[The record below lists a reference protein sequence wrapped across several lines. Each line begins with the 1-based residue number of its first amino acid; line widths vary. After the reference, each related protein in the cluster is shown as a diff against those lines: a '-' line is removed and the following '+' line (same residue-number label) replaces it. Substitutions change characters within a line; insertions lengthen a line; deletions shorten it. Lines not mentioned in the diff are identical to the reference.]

1 MQHRGSS
8 RRFALLAAALLSA
21 CAAGG
26 GGSGVFSAARGAGAG
41 GPRLSGAPPI
51 SGAFGAYLS
60 GRFAASET
68 DTATAADRLL
78 AALRADPDQP
88 ELLNRAFLAA
98 LLDGRSEALRLARR
112 LPDNTVA
119 NLLLAG
125 SDAQAGRWDRA
136 EQRLRGITRSGP
148 VQLVQPVLLAWV
160 QVGRGQPD
168 QALATLRPAVES
180 NRLRA
185 LNALHA
191 AMMADV
197 AGRPREAERFARMA
211 VADQPQLPPR
221 VAMLAAGVLH
231 RSDQPAEA
239 QRLLDGIASTGD
251 DSALA
256 VAGPARRAQAL
267 SRGVSSPTDGMAEA
281 YASLAGSLRA
291 QGSGDFVLV
300 LTQLA
305 LRLRPG
311 FAPALM
317 LTADVLA
324 EEKQEQQALAVL
336 SKVSSDDPFAPL
348 AALRRAAILDKLDRP
363 DEAASVLRRLADAIP
378 DLPQPAAH
386 LGDLLR
392 RRNRFAE
399 AAAAYDQ
406 AISRVPRPG
415 PRDWPL
421 FYSRAISR
429 ERAGDWPRAEADLL
443 RALELSPDQPYV
455 LNYLGYTWADQGRNL
470 DRAKAM
476 LLRATELRPQDGN
489 IADSLGW
496 ALFRVGDLRGA
507 VTWLEKAVE
516 LEPRSSVIN
525 DHLGDAYWAAGRQRE
540 ARFQW
545 RRALNLDPEPEDGPK
560 IEAKLRDGLP
570 LPPSSSA
577 QR

>member
-1 MQHRGSS
+1 MQHRGSP
-8 RRFALLAAALLSA
+8 RRLALLAAALLSA

-26 GGSGVFSAARGAGAG
+26 GGGAGTG
-41 GPRLSGAPPI
+41 GVSGERRGPRLTGAPPI

-60 GRFAASET
+60 GRFAASEA
-68 DTATAADRLL
+68 DTTTAADRLL

-88 ELLNRAFLAA
+88 ELLNQAFRAA

-112 LPDNTVA
+112 LPENTLA

-125 SDAQAGRWDRA
+125 SEAQAGRWDRA

-160 QVGRGQPD
+160 QLGRGQPD

-180 NRLRA
+180 NRLRV

-191 AMMADV
+191 GMVADL

-221 VAMLAAGVLH
+221 AAMLAAGLLH
-231 RSDQPAEA
+231 RSGQPAEA
-239 QRLLDGIASTGD
+239 QRLLDGVAASGD
-251 DSALA
+251 DSALV
-256 VAGPARRAQAL
+256 VAGPARRALAVA
-267 SRGVSSPTDGMAEA
+267 RGVSSPTDGMAEA
-281 YASLAGSLRA
+281 YVSLAGSLRG
-291 QGSGDFVLV
+291 QGSGDFVMV
-300 LTQLA
+300 LAQLA
-305 LRLRPG
+305 LRLRPA

-324 EEKQEQQALAVL
+324 EEKQEEQALAVL
-336 SKVSSDDPFAPL
+336 SRVPSDDPLAPL
-348 AALRRAAILDKLDRP
+348 AALRRAAVLDKLDRP
-363 DEAASVLRRLADAIP
+363 DEAAAVLRRLSDANP

-406 AISRVPRPG
+406 ALSRVPQSG
-415 PRDWPL
+415 VRDWPL
-421 FYSRAISR
+421 FYARAIAR

-496 ALFRVGDLRGA
+496 VLFRLGDLRGA

-516 LEPRSSVIN
+516 LEPRSAVIN
-525 DHLGDAYWAAGRQRE
+525 DHLGDAYWAAGRHRE

-545 RRALNLDPEPEDGPK
+545 RRALNLDPEPEDTPK
-560 IEAKLRDGLP
+560 IEAKLRDGLASP
-570 LPPSSSA
+570 TSSSA

>member
-1 MQHRGSS
+1 
-8 RRFALLAAALLSA
+8 
-21 CAAGG
+21 
-26 GGSGVFSAARGAGAG
+26 
-41 GPRLSGAPPI
+41 
-51 SGAFGAYLS
+51 
-60 GRFAASET
+60 
-68 DTATAADRLL
+68 
-78 AALRADPDQP
+78 
-88 ELLNRAFLAA
+88 
-98 LLDGRSEALRLARR
+98 
-112 LPDNTVA
+112 
-119 NLLLAG
+119 
-125 SDAQAGRWDRA
+125 
-136 EQRLRGITRSGP
+136 
-148 VQLVQPVLLAWV
+148 
-160 QVGRGQPD
+160 
-168 QALATLRPAVES
+168 
-180 NRLRA
+180 
-185 LNALHA
+185 
-191 AMMADV
+191 
-197 AGRPREAERFARMA
+197 
-211 VADQPQLPPR
+211 
-221 VAMLAAGVLH
+221 MLAAGLLH
-231 RSDQPAEA
+231 RSGQPAEA
-239 QRLLDGIASTGD
+239 QRLLDGIANSGD
-251 DSALA
+251 DSAL
-256 VAGPARRAQAL
+256 VVSGPARRAQAV

-281 YASLAGSLRA
+281 YVSLAGSLRG
-291 QGSGDFVLV
+291 QGSGDFVMV
-300 LTQLA
+300 LAQLA

-324 EEKQEQQALAVL
+324 EEKQEEQALAVL
-336 SKVSSDDPFAPL
+336 SRVSSDDPFAPL
-348 AALRRAAILDKLDRP
+348 AVLRRAAILDKLDRP
-363 DEAASVLRRLADAIP
+363 DEAAAVLRRLADANP

-406 AISRVPRPG
+406 ALSRVPRPG
-415 PRDWPL
+415 VRDWPL
-421 FYSRAISR
+421 FYSRAIAR

-496 ALFRVGDLRGA
+496 ALFRLGDLRGA

-525 DHLGDAYWAAGRQRE
+525 DHLGDAYWAANRQRE

-545 RRALNLDPEPEDGPK
+545 RRALNLEPEPEDTPK

-570 LPPSSSA
+570 TPPSSSA

>member
-8 RRFALLAAALLSA
+8 RRLALLAAALLSA
-21 CAAGG
+21 CAAGDGMAG
-26 GGSGVFSAARGAGAG
+26 GNRG
-41 GPRLSGAPPI
+41 GPRLNGAPPI

-88 ELLNRAFLAA
+88 ELLNRAFLAT

-112 LPDNTVA
+112 LPDSTVA
-119 NLLLAG
+119 NLMLAG
-125 SDAQAGRWDRA
+125 ADAQAGRWDRA
-136 EQRLRGITRSGP
+136 EQRLRGLSRSGP
-148 VQLVQPVLLAWV
+148 VQLVQPVLLAWA
-160 QVGRGQPD
+160 QVGRGQPE
-168 QALATLRPAVES
+168 QALATLRPAVEG
-180 NRLRA
+180 NRLRV

-191 AMMADV
+191 GMVADI

-211 VADQPQLPPR
+211 VADQPQLPSR
-221 VAMLAAGVLH
+221 AAMLAAGLLH
-231 RSDQPAEA
+231 RSGQPAEA
-239 QRLLDGIASTGD
+239 QRLLDALTNSGD
-251 DSALA
+251 DAAL
-256 VAGPARRAQAL
+256 VVSGPARRAQLLA
-267 SRGVSSPTDGMAEA
+267 RGVSSPTDGMAEA
-281 YASLAGSLRA
+281 YVSLAGSMRG

-300 LTQLA
+300 LAQLA
-305 LRLRPG
+305 LRLRPN

-317 LTADVLA
+317 LTADVLTD
-324 EEKQEQQALAVL
+324 EKQEEQALAAL
-336 SKVSSDDPFAPL
+336 SRVSSDDPLAPL
-348 AALRRAAILDKLDRP
+348 AALRRAAVLDKLDRP
-363 DEAASVLRRLADAIP
+363 DEAAAVLRRLADANP

-392 RRNRFAE
+392 RRSRFAE

-406 AISRVPRPG
+406 ALARLPQPG
-415 PRDWPL
+415 VRDWPL
-421 FYSRAISR
+421 FYSRAIAR

-496 ALFRVGDLRGA
+496 VLFRLGDLRGA

-516 LEPRSSVIN
+516 LEPRSAVIN
-525 DHLGDAYWAAGRQRE
+525 DHLGDAYWASGRHRE

-545 RRALNLDPEPEDGPK
+545 RRALNLDPEPEDTPK
-560 IEAKLRDGLP
+560 IEAKLRDGLASP
-570 LPPSSSA
+570 TSSSA

>member
-1 MQHRGSS
+1 MQHRGSP
-8 RRFALLAAALLSA
+8 RRLALLAAALLSA

-26 GGSGVFSAARGAGAG
+26 ASGGGRG
-41 GPRLSGAPPI
+41 GPRLSGAPPL
-51 SGAFGAYLS
+51 SGVFGAYLS
-60 GRFAASET
+60 GRFAASEA

-98 LLDGRSEALRLARR
+98 LLDGRSDALRLARR

-125 SDAQAGRWDRA
+125 ADAQAGRWDRA
-136 EQRLRGITRSGP
+136 EQRVRGVTRSGP
-148 VQLVQPVLLAWV
+148 VQLVQPVLLAWT
-160 QVGRGQPD
+160 QVGRGQPE

-180 NRLRA
+180 NRLRV

-191 AMMADV
+191 GMVADV

-211 VADQPQLPPR
+211 VADQPQLPAR
-221 VAMLAAGVLH
+221 VAILAAGLLS
-231 RSDQPAEA
+231 RSGQQAEA
-239 QRLLDGIASTGD
+239 QRLLDGVAGGGE
-251 DSALA
+251 DSAL
-256 VAGPARRAQAL
+256 VVTGTARRAQAAA
-267 SRGVSSPTDGMAEA
+267 RGVSSPTDGMAEA
-281 YASLAGSLRA
+281 YVSLAGTLRG

-300 LTQLA
+300 LAQLA

-324 EEKQEQQALAVL
+324 EEKQEEQALAALQRVA
-336 SKVSSDDPFAPL
+336 SDDPLAPL
-348 AALRRAAILDKLDRP
+348 ASLRRAAILDKLDRP
-363 DEAASVLRRLADAIP
+363 DDAVAALRRLADANP

-392 RRNRFAE
+392 RRNRFPE
-399 AAAAYDQ
+399 AATAYDQ
-406 AISRVPRPG
+406 ALARVPQPG
-415 PRDWPL
+415 VRDWPL
-421 FYSRAISR
+421 HYSRAIAR
-429 ERAGDWPRAEADLL
+429 ERAGDWPRAESDLL

-496 ALFRVGDLRGA
+496 VLFRLGDLRGA

-516 LEPRSSVIN
+516 LEPRSAVIN
-525 DHLGDAYWAAGRQRE
+525 DHLGDAYWSAGRQRE

-545 RRALNLDPEPEDGPK
+545 RRALNLEPEPEDAPK

-570 LPPSSSA
+570 TLPSSSA

>member
-1 MQHRGSS
+1 MQHSCS
-8 RRFALLAAALLSA
+8 PRRLALLAAALLAA
-21 CAAGG
+21 CAAAEGP
-26 GGSGVFSAARGAGAG
+26 SPNDR
-41 GPRLSGAPPI
+41 GPRPAGSPPVT
-51 SGAFGAYLS
+51 GAFGAYLS
-60 GRFAASET
+60 GRFASSET

-98 LLDGRSEALRLARR
+98 LLDGRGDAVRLARR
-112 LPDNTVA
+112 LPDSTVA

-125 SDAQAGRWDRA
+125 ADAQAGRWERA
-136 EQRLRGITRSGP
+136 EQRLRGVTRSGP
-148 VQLVQPVLLAWV
+148 VQLVQPLLLAWA
-160 QVGRGQPD
+160 QVGRGQPE
-168 QALATLRPAVES
+168 QALATLRPAVEG

-191 AMMADV
+191 ALVADI

-211 VADQPQLPPR
+211 VADQPQLSPR
-221 VAMLAAGVLH
+221 AAMLAAGVLQ
-231 RSDQPAEA
+231 RAGQPAEG
-239 QRLLDGIASTGD
+239 QRLLDAIANSGD
-251 DSALA
+251 DAALA
-256 VAGPARRAQAL
+256 VTGSARRAQTAT
-267 SRGVSSPTDGMAEA
+267 RAVASPTDGMAEA
-281 YASLAGSLRA
+281 YVALAGTMRG

-300 LTQLA
+300 LSQLA

-317 LTADVLA
+317 LAADVLA
-324 EEKQEQQALAVL
+324 EEKQEEQALAAL
-336 SKVSSDDPFAPL
+336 SRVSPDDPFAPL
-348 AALRRAAILDKLDRP
+348 AALRRAAVLDKLDRP
-363 DEAASVLRRLADAIP
+363 DEAVAALRRLAGANP
-378 DLPQPAAH
+378 DLPQPSAH

-399 AAAAYDQ
+399 AADAYDQ
-406 AISRVPRPG
+406 ALARVAQPG
-415 PRDWPL
+415 VRDWPL
-421 FYSRAISR
+421 HYSRAIAR

-496 ALFRVGDLRGA
+496 ALFRLGDLPGA

-540 ARFQW
+540 AHFQW

-570 LPPSSSA
+570 TPPSSSA

>member
-1 MQHRGSS
+1 MQHRGSP
-8 RRFALLAAALLSA
+8 RRLALLAAALLSA

-26 GGSGVFSAARGAGAG
+26 SGGGGVAGSGGG

-60 GRFAASET
+60 GRFAASES

-112 LPDNTVA
+112 LPAENTVA
-119 NLLLAG
+119 GLLLAG
-125 SDAQAGRWDRA
+125 ADAQGGRWDRA
-136 EQRLRGITRSGP
+136 EQRLRAITRSGP

-168 QALATLRPAVES
+168 QALATLRPAVEG
-180 NRLRA
+180 NRLRV

-191 AMMADV
+191 GMVADV
-197 AGRPREAERFARMA
+197 AGRPRDAERFARMA

-221 VAMLAAGVLH
+221 VGILAAGLLS
-231 RSDQPAEA
+231 RSGQPAEA
-239 QRLLDGIASTGD
+239 QRLLDGIASGGD
-251 DSALA
+251 DSAL
-256 VAGPARRAQAL
+256 VVTGPARRASAAA
-267 SRGVSSPTDGMAEA
+267 RGVSSPTEGMAEA
-281 YASLAGSLRA
+281 YTSLAASMRG

-300 LTQLA
+300 LAQLA

-324 EEKQEQQALAVL
+324 EEKQEEQALAAL
-336 SKVSSDDPFAPL
+336 SRVPSDDPLAPL
-348 AALRRAAILDKLDRP
+348 AALRRAAILDKIDRP
-363 DEAASVLRRLADAIP
+363 DEAVAVLRRLSDSNT

-406 AISRVPRPG
+406 ALSRVARTG
-415 PRDWPL
+415 VRDWPL
-421 FYSRAISR
+421 YYSRAIAR
-429 ERAGDWPRAEADLL
+429 ERAGDWPRAETDLL

-496 ALFRVGDLRGA
+496 VLYRLGDLRGA

-525 DHLGDAYWAAGRQRE
+525 DHLGDAYWTAGRQRE

-545 RRALNLDPEPEDGPK
+545 RRAMNLDPEPGDGPK

-570 LPPSSSA
+570 TPPSNSA

>member
-8 RRFALLAAALLSA
+8 RRIALLAAALLSA

-26 GGSGVFSAARGAGAG
+26 SGSGVSAGGGG
-41 GPRLSGAPPI
+41 GPRLSGAPPL
-51 SGAFGAYLS
+51 SGAFGAYLA
-60 GRFAASET
+60 GRFAASES

-136 EQRLRGITRSGP
+136 EQRLRGVTRSGP
-148 VQLVQPVLLAWV
+148 VQLVQPVLLAWA

-168 QALATLRPAVES
+168 QALATLRPALES
-180 NRLRA
+180 NRLRV

-191 AMMADV
+191 GMIADV
-197 AGRPREAERFARMA
+197 AGRPRDAERFARMA

-221 VAMLAAGVLH
+221 VALLAAGLLH
-231 RSDQPAEA
+231 RAGQPAEA
-239 QRLLDGIASTGD
+239 QRLLDGIANGGD

-256 VAGPARRAQAL
+256 VSGPARRAQAL
-267 SRGVSSPTDGMAEA
+267 ARGVSSPTDGMAEA

-291 QGSGDFVLV
+291 QGSGDFVMV
-300 LTQLA
+300 LAQLA

-324 EEKQEQQALAVL
+324 EEKQEEQALAVL
-336 SKVSSDDPFAPL
+336 SRVSSDDPFAPL
-348 AALRRAAILDKLDRP
+348 AVLRRAAILDKLDRP
-363 DEAASVLRRLADAIP
+363 DEAAAALRRLSESNP

-406 AISRVPRPG
+406 ALARVPQAGVRE
-415 PRDWPL
+415 WPL
-421 FYSRAISR
+421 FYSRAIAR

-496 ALFRVGDLRGA
+496 ALFRVGELRGA

-545 RRALNLDPEPEDGPK
+545 RRALNLEPEPEDGPK

-570 LPPSSSA
+570 SPPSNSA
-577 QR
+577 RR

>member
-1 MQHRGSS
+1 MQHGASP
-8 RRFALLAAALLSA
+8 RRLALLAAALLSA
-21 CAAGG
+21 CAAGEGSAGVGERGLRLG
-26 GGSGVFSAARGAGAG
+26 GTPST
-41 GPRLSGAPPI
+41 

-60 GRFAASET
+60 GRFAASEA

-88 ELLNRAFLAA
+88 KLLEEAFRAS
-98 LLDGRSEALRLARR
+98 LLDGRSDALRLARR
-112 LPDNTVA
+112 LPDDPVA

-125 SDAQAGRWDRA
+125 ADAQAGRWDRA
-136 EQRLRGITRSGP
+136 EQRVRGVSRSGP
-148 VQLVQPVLLAWV
+148 VQLIQPVLLAWL

-168 QALATLRPAVES
+168 QALAALRPAVEGQ
-180 NRLRA
+180 RLRV

-191 AMMADV
+191 AMIADV
-197 AGRPREAERFARMA
+197 AGRPREAERFARIA

-221 VAMLAAGVLH
+221 AAILAAGLLH
-231 RSDQPAEA
+231 RSGHPAEA
-239 QRLLDGIASTGD
+239 QRLLETLAASGD
-251 DSALA
+251 DSAL
-256 VAGPARRAQAL
+256 VASGPSRRAQVV

-281 YASLAGSLRA
+281 YVSLAGSLRG
-291 QGSGDFVLV
+291 QGSGELVLV
-300 LTQLA
+300 LAQLA

-311 FAPALM
+311 FAPASM

-324 EEKQEQQALAVL
+324 DEKQEEQALAVL
-336 SKVSSDDPFAPL
+336 ARVSSDDPLAPL
-348 AALRRAAILDKLDRP
+348 AAVRRAAVLDKLDRP
-363 DEAASVLRRLADAIP
+363 DDAVAVLRRLSESNP
-378 DLPQPAAH
+378 GMPQPAAH

-399 AAAAYDQ
+399 AATAYDQ
-406 AISRVPRPG
+406 ALARVSSRSGGV
-415 PRDWPL
+415 RDWPL
-421 FYSRAISR
+421 FYSRAIAR

-496 ALFRVGDLRGA
+496 VLYRVGDLRGA

-525 DHLGDAYWAAGRQRE
+525 DHLGDAYWGAGRQRE

-545 RRALNLDPEPEDGPK
+545 RRALNLDPEPEEGPK

-570 LPPSSSA
+570 SPPSNSA

>member
-1 MQHRGSS
+1 M
-8 RRFALLAAALLSA
+8 
-21 CAAGG
+21 
-26 GGSGVFSAARGAGAG
+26 
-41 GPRLSGAPPI
+41 SGAPPL
-51 SGAFGAYLS
+51 SGVFGAYLS
-60 GRFAASET
+60 GRFAASEA

-98 LLDGRSEALRLARR
+98 LLDGRSDALRLARR

-125 SDAQAGRWDRA
+125 ADAQAGRWDRA
-136 EQRLRGITRSGP
+136 EQRVRGVTRSGP
-148 VQLVQPVLLAWV
+148 VQLVQPVLLAWT
-160 QVGRGQPD
+160 QVGRGQPE

-180 NRLRA
+180 NRLRV

-191 AMMADV
+191 GMVADV

-211 VADQPQLPPR
+211 VADQPQLPAR
-221 VAMLAAGVLH
+221 VAILAAGLLS
-231 RSDQPAEA
+231 RSGQQAEA
-239 QRLLDGIASTGD
+239 QRLLDGVAGGGE
-251 DSALA
+251 DSAL
-256 VAGPARRAQAL
+256 VVTGTARRAQAAA
-267 SRGVSSPTDGMAEA
+267 RGVSSPTDGMAEA
-281 YASLAGSLRA
+281 YVSLAGTLRG

-300 LTQLA
+300 LAQLA

-324 EEKQEQQALAVL
+324 EEKQEEQALAALQRVA
-336 SKVSSDDPFAPL
+336 SDDPLAPL
-348 AALRRAAILDKLDRP
+348 ASLRRAAILDKLDRP
-363 DEAASVLRRLADAIP
+363 DDAVAALRRLADANP

-392 RRNRFAE
+392 RRNRFPE
-399 AAAAYDQ
+399 AATAYDQ
-406 AISRVPRPG
+406 ALARVPQPG
-415 PRDWPL
+415 VRDWPL
-421 FYSRAISR
+421 HYSRAIAR
-429 ERAGDWPRAEADLL
+429 ERAGDWPRAESDLL

-496 ALFRVGDLRGA
+496 VLFRLGDLRGA

-516 LEPRSSVIN
+516 LEPRSAVIN
-525 DHLGDAYWAAGRQRE
+525 DHLGDAYWSAGRQRE

-545 RRALNLDPEPEDGPK
+545 RRALNLEPEPEDAPK

-570 LPPSSSA
+570 TPPSSSA

>member
-1 MQHRGSS
+1 
-8 RRFALLAAALLSA
+8 
-21 CAAGG
+21 
-26 GGSGVFSAARGAGAG
+26 
-41 GPRLSGAPPI
+41 
-51 SGAFGAYLS
+51 
-60 GRFAASET
+60 
-68 DTATAADRLL
+68 
-78 AALRADPDQP
+78 
-88 ELLNRAFLAA
+88 
-98 LLDGRSEALRLARR
+98 
-112 LPDNTVA
+112 
-119 NLLLAG
+119 
-125 SDAQAGRWDRA
+125 
-136 EQRLRGITRSGP
+136 
-148 VQLVQPVLLAWV
+148 
-160 QVGRGQPD
+160 
-168 QALATLRPAVES
+168 
-180 NRLRA
+180 
-185 LNALHA
+185 
-191 AMMADV
+191 
-197 AGRPREAERFARMA
+197 
-211 VADQPQLPPR
+211 
-221 VAMLAAGVLH
+221 
-231 RSDQPAEA
+231 
-239 QRLLDGIASTGD
+239 
-251 DSALA
+251 
-256 VAGPARRAQAL
+256 
-267 SRGVSSPTDGMAEA
+267 MAEA
-281 YASLAGSLRA
+281 YVSLAGSLRG
-291 QGSGDFVLV
+291 QGSGDFVMV
-300 LTQLA
+300 LAQLA

-324 EEKQEQQALAVL
+324 EEKQEEQALAVL
-336 SKVSSDDPFAPL
+336 SRVSSDDPFAPL
-348 AALRRAAILDKLDRP
+348 AVLRRAAILDKLDRP
-363 DEAASVLRRLADAIP
+363 DEAAAALRRLADANP

-406 AISRVPRPG
+406 ALSRVPRPG
-415 PRDWPL
+415 VRDWPL
-421 FYSRAISR
+421 FYSRAIAR

-516 LEPRSSVIN
+516 LEPRSAVIN

-570 LPPSSSA
+570 SPPSSSA